1 MNALQAWVQARWP
14 SDFGT
19 LTEVFRGNVLV
30 VRGKGGIK
38 IDGGWGRES
47 GVCVRERKMDGGK
60 ATFIVGKK

>member
-38 IDGGWGRES
+38 IDGGWERES
-47 GVCVRERKMDGGK
+47 VVCVLERERG
-60 ATFIVGKK
+60 TGKKQHS